1 MRKIK
6 EKLRVFYW
14 RHYSQ
19 FDDMAYSAKVYAIF
33 MVTFVVPVLALYV
46 LGLLIVGM
54 FS

>member
-6 EKLRVFYW
+6 EKLRAFYW
-14 RHYSQ
+14 RHSSQ
-19 FDDMAYSAKVYAIF
+19 FDDMAFSAKVYAIF
-33 MVTFVVPVLALYV
+33 MVTFVLPMVALYV